1 MSFLATFRNIFFG
14 CVRNAFSRRG
24 LALVLCLFV
33 VMSAWRVGELA
44 MPLNYLTLENELC
57 RAGFTPNHMVDVPEL
72 LHCRT
77 EKGSAAFE
85 RLGWFIPLTA
95 VYRVCS
101 FEFEGEV
108 SVSETALYRA
118 LDSAD
123 NDLPLTRTSLLAFDG
138 RRALVLCRSEDVVHS
153 RWGFRQCVTDI
164 LQRLD
169 DITECVSQSLRKL
182 AEPTSAA
189 LKETV
194 LEPEYWPHWSSSVR
208 NLPEDSI
215 LPVPF
220 RTCKETPD
228 PAKNKRTSMFIFYHS
243 DCTGHENCRTTLDEV
258 GKKRTRQNTTDSQ
271 RKGKQ
276 IASSP
281 VEAEKS
287 GRSAIISVIGDK
299 SMSQYQDQN

>member
-1 MSFLATFRNIFFG
+1 MSFLTTFRNTFWG
-14 CVRNAFSRRG
+14 CIRNTFSRRG
-24 LALVLCLFV
+24 LALVLCLFFA
-33 VMSAWRVGELA
+33 MSAWRVGELA

-57 RAGFTPNHMVDVPEL
+57 RAGFTPNHMLDVPEL
-72 LHCRT
+72 LQCRT
-77 EKGSAAFE
+77 EKGSAAFS

-101 FEFEGEV
+101 FEFEGEA
-108 SVSETALYRA
+108 SVSEIALYRA

-153 RWGFRQCVTDI
+153 RWGFRRCVTDI

-182 AEPTSAA
+182 VEPTSAA

-208 NLPEDSI
+208 NLPEDLI

-220 RTCKETPD
+220 RTFEETPD
-228 PAKNKRTSMFIFYHS
+228 PAKNKGNSMFIFYHGE
-243 DCTGHENCRTTLDEV
+243 CTGHENCRAQLDEAR
-258 GKKRTRQNTTDSQ
+258 KTRTRRNAADSQ
-271 RKGKQ
+271 KNHER

-281 VEAEKS
+281 AEAERS
-287 GRSAIISVIGDK
+287 GRSAIISVIGG
-299 SMSQYQDQN
+299 STTP